1 MNFLIAVVVTMV
13 ASFALVPFGLV
24 VARLFGLYL
33 VVEERRCVVFELFGK
48 VRAVIDTP
56 GLHCPWLLLGPFAML
71 VPIFGKKYVVDLRL
85 DQMYLRSQG
94 VNSEEGAPMGIG
106 VWCEMFV
113 HDPVSYLYKNADPRG
128 SLLAN
133 VSNATVRCL
142 SNMKLDRMLEERHEM
157 SRVVREEVSAQSQQ
171 WGYDVGSVYVRKV
184 HFRDA
189 GMIAQIEQKVVN
201 RLRVAP
207 KAARTA
213 NSRSRALPRATPPSR
228 IRTTAL
234 RSASP
239 RRDEPLASPA
249 PSIPTSV
256 EIRTSTYC
264 ETSYWPRAETIRRSG
279 LSGILTGNVS
289 IRVILIGP
297 FSSCGQHS
305 RIQIVADRRG
315 AFGSAA
321 SRPWL

>member
-1 MNFLIAVVVTMV
+1 MNFLIAVGATLV
-13 ASFALVPFGLV
+13 ASFLLVPAALV

-56 GLHCPWLLLGPFAML
+56 GLHSPWLFLGPFAML

-85 DQMYLRSQG
+85 DQMYLRSQS

-113 HDPVSYLYKNADPRG
+113 HDPVAYLYKNADPRG

-142 SNMKLDRMLEERHEM
+142 SNMKLDRMLGERHEM
-157 SRVVREEVSAQSQQ
+157 SRVVRDEVSAQSQQ

-184 HFRDA
+184 HFRDV

-201 RLRVAP
+201 RLRQVT
-207 KAARTA
+207 AAIQQDGA
-213 NSRSRALPRATPPSR
+213 NRVN
-228 IRTTAL
+228 II
-234 RSASP
+234 RSA
-239 RRDEPLASPA
+239 
-249 PSIPTSV
+249 
-256 EIRTSTYC
+256 
-264 ETSYWPRAETIRRSG
+264 
-279 LSGILTGNVS
+279 
-289 IRVILIGP
+289 
-297 FSSCGQHS
+297 
-305 RIQIVADRRG
+305 ADREAAIELAKAG
-315 AFGSAA
+315 AMRPRIVGGAIAQIARRADVCNALFDVLEIQQLTWAEGMVVQVIPKSADVLA
-321 SRPWL
+321 QMSAVTGVRR